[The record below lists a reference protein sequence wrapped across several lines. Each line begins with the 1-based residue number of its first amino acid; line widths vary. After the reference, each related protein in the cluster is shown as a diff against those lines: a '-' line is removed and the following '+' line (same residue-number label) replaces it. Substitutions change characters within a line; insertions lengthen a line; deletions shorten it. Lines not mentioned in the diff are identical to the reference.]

1 MTRKDR
7 FRDDFLNNPQVVKL
21 NNLIAFLEWE
31 GYKLRKPSGGSHY
44 KLVHLESGTSIP
56 LPIHNGEVKD
66 VYKSMIKKFYLKNL
80 QQWLKK
86 Q

>member
-7 FRDDFLNNPQVVKL
+7 FREDFLNNPQIVKL
-21 NNLIAFLEWE
+21 NNLIAFLEGE

-80 QQWLKK
+80 QQGLKK

>member
-7 FRDDFLNNPQVVKL
+7 FREDFLNNPQIVKL
-21 NNLIAFLEWE
+21 NNLIAFLELE
-31 GYKLRKPSGGSHY
+31 GYKLKKPSGGSHY

>member
-7 FRDDFLNNPQVVKL
+7 FREDFLNNPQIVKL
-21 NNLIAFLEWE
+21 NSLIAFLELE
-31 GYKLRKPSGGSHY
+31 GYKLKKPSGGSHY